1 MAKKRLDHFI
11 PTSFPLD
18 DTTVR
23 IRVRRF
29 TNDELVTERRL
40 DKESVQGGDD
50 PTDQTAVARHDRTLA
65 NAKRMVAAYVVIE
78 PDELEDGDGKPI
90 VTGEQLLAILPG
102 REDLAYGLAQLIFAE
117 NSLSEG
123 RRRDFRLAVGSGL
136 GWAAWI
142 VGRSGDEPAPTASSA
157 APQGSSVSA
166 GAPSPTPPSQD
177 GSSGVA
183 APSTSGAAP
192 SEA

>member
-1 MAKKRLDHFI
+1 MMRKRSEMVGGGSRVPAEEQEAAEQSAGEEAFAAAAGDEGQRVEVTWGDELFQPVKFNGMRVGPFTASTLVRRGESVAHA
-11 PTSFPLD
+11 
-18 DTTVR
+18 TVR
-23 IRVRRF
+23 
-29 TNDELVTERRL
+29 L
-40 DKESVQGGDD
+40 
-50 PTDQTAVARHDRTLA
+50 H
-65 NAKRMVAAYVVIE
+65 
-78 PDELEDGDGKPI
+78 
-90 VTGEQLLAILPG
+90 
-102 REDLAYGLAQLIFAE
+102 REIQKAAQLIFAE

-123 RRRDFRLAVGSGL
+123 QRRDFRLAVGSGL